1 MPKSYCAN
9 MLAIRCPHIC
19 KLAIYSTITS
29 SQTPTSC
36 VTIYSSVMTSLQTK
50 SPTPAFS
57 HKVDLREFVESSD
70 ELIRGH
76 VRLTLDLIWLGG
88 GGCWTIARVEGACAL
103 WGGGSVTLTIDV
115 RTRTHAHRPRTR
127 RQAARCNLIRYT
139 RQSIYFVKWSKT
151 YRFPPQSV
159 PLIM

>member
-1 MPKSYCAN
+1 MYCAN
-9 MLAIRCPHIC
+9 MLAIRCPHILC
-19 KLAIYSTITS
+19 KLAIHSAITS
-29 SQTPTSC
+29 SQTPTSH
-36 VTIYSSVMTSLQTK
+36 VIIFGSVMTSFQTK

-57 HKVDLREFVESSD
+57 HKVALREFVKSND
-70 ELIRGH
+70 ELIIRGH
-76 VRLTLDLIWLGG
+76 VQLTLHLIWLGG
-88 GGCWTIARVEGACAL
+88 GGCRTIARVEGACAVV
-103 WGGGSVTLTIDV
+103 GGGSVTLTIDV